1 MNKKNKGTKKPF
13 FANFLEHQVSGDQ
26 KENAQGGI
34 TLKYP
39 SDQEEDGNGG
49 PMPIIT
55 RPALDNDGGG
65 DVTLKYPSDDDEAGD
80 LL

>member
-49 PMPIIT
+49 
-55 RPALDNDGGG
+55 LC
-65 DVTLKYPSDDDEAGD
+65 
-80 LL
+80 LLLPNLSWTMMVVGMLP